1 MRVGARCGTDRVLL
15 RQHRRRGRG
24 APQSRRATL
33 GSAPHGRDTILLS
46 GSGTACYTRG
56 MDGSRLLWLASV
68 WLHVVTAAL
77 WVGGMLFLVVVLVPL
92 MRTPALRGQAVLWI
106 SAVGLR
112 FRTVGWASLL
122 VLVVTGTINA
132 AFRAGSLAGLG
143 DAAWWTNPFGRLLGM
158 KLGLVGLIL
167 VLSAVHDFGVGP
179 RASELMRAEADSP
192 RARRW
197 RAAAS
202 WMGRLNLLLAL
213 LVVALAVALVRGGF

>member
-1 MRVGARCGTDRVLL
+1 
-15 RQHRRRGRG
+15 
-24 APQSRRATL
+24 
-33 GSAPHGRDTILLS
+33 
-46 GSGTACYTRG
+46 

-77 WVGGMLFLVVVLVPL
+77 WVGGMLFLVAVIVPL
-92 MRTPALRGQAVLWI
+92 LRTPALRGQAVVLI

-112 FRTVGWASLL
+112 FRSVGWASLL

-132 AFRAGSLAGLG
+132 AFRAGSWSGLA
-143 DAAWWTNPFGRLLGM
+143 DPAWWTNPFGRFLAM

-167 VLSAVHDFGVGP
+167 VLSAVHDFAVGP
-179 RASELMRAEADSP
+179 RAAELLRTDPESP
-192 RARRW
+192 RAGRW

-202 WMGRLNLLLAL
+202 WMGRMNLLLAL